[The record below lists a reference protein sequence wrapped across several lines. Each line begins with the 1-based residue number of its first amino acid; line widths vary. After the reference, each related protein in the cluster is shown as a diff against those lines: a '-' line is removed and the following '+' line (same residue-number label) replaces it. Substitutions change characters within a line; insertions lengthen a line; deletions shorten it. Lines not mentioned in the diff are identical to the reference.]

1 MRFVVLRP
9 PAPAARVFVL
19 ARLDETASFLC
30 RSARRLMSRA
40 RRRSLGSHGDRA
52 AAQTETTMKKAAIS
66 AAAGNQLSRL
76 PVPFHQYEGATQ

>member
-30 RSARRLMSRA
+30 RSARRLMSSA

-66 AAAGNQLSRL
+66 AAAGN
-76 PVPFHQYEGATQ
+76 